1 MNEEVQFCL
10 DSAEENM
17 AKSISHFESELL
29 KISAGRANPHM
40 LSNVK
45 VDYYGTMTPLTQVA
59 NVGTPDARTLT
70 VQPWEKA
77 MLMEL
82 NKAIVNANIGFSPMD
97 NGELL
102 VINIIY
108 YKNISIYFNVII
120 YLVSVYKKA
129 CACIYIH
136 THT

>member
-10 DSAEENM
+10 DSAKENM
-17 AKSISHFESELL
+17 AKSIGHFESELL
-29 KISAGRANPHM
+29 KISAGRANPQM

-70 VQPWEKA
+70 VQPWEKT

-97 NGELL
+97 NGCLL
-102 VINIIY
+102 YTSPSPRDNTT
-108 YKNISIYFNVII
+108 SRMP
-120 YLVSVYKKA
+120 SSA
-129 CACIYIH
+129 
-136 THT
+136 